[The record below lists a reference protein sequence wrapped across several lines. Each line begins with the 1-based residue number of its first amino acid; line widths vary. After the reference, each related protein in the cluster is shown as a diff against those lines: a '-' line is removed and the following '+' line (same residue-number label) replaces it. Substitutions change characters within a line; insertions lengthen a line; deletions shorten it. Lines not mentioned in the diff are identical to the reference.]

1 MSSGVQIQ
9 IQVLY
14 SNSPYYMACQELTG
28 VKKKKV
34 YSNLDTELWDFHIAL
49 RIAYPPECPQ
59 SQRKEV
65 GVLLA
70 SGGARIA
77 LFVLG
82 SRYHS

>member
-28 VKKKKV
+28 VIKKV
-34 YSNLDTELWDFHIAL
+34 YSNPDTELWDFHIAL
-49 RIAYPPECPQ
+49 RIAYLPECPQ

-70 SGGARIA
+70 SGGDRIA

-82 SRYHS
+82 SGYHG